1 MSTPPSKS
9 RISVGIRYV
18 TKDEVE
24 ITLST
29 PSGPI
34 LKVTFDIS
42 WLADIPPSPVTADVN
57 VAAWKLPTTAP
68 LTFTTQTGTF
78 GSSTLPR
85 SSKEE
90 R

>member
-1 MSTPPSKS
+1 MSTPPSRS

-42 WLADIPPSPVTADVN
+42 WLAAISLSPVTADVN
-57 VAAWKLPTTAP
+57 EVVWKLPTTGH
-68 LTFTTQTGTF
+68 LTFSTLTGTS
-78 GSSTLPR
+78 GLNTLPKG
-85 SSKEE
+85 SKEE